1 MGFRDFLLSSVGVG
15 LIPSEGTK
23 IPVPGGQKKKKE
35 PKHKIE
41 IIL

>member
-23 IPVPGGQKKKKE
+23 IPVPGGQKKKKNQNI
-35 PKHKIE
+35 K
-41 IIL
+41 